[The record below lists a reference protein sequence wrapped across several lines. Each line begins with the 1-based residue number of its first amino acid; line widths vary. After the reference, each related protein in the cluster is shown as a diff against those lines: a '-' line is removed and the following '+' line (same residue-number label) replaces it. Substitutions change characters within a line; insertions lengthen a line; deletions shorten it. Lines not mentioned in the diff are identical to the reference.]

1 MKLKYNYFFYQQ
13 INRKRIVDK
22 HLILGELLILQKIF
36 NYVSNTFS
44 GISLLVKSN
53 LKFKIANLIFF
64 VTGNVYY

>member
-1 MKLKYNYFFYQQ
+1 MMKLKYNYFFYQQ

-44 GISLLVKSN
+44 GMVKSN